1 METIRFLPDRL
12 NAEPTVF
19 RGFTTPEL
27 GLAALSGVFLGLLWT
42 LPLIPLF
49 GWVIIP
55 TGALLTPLL
64 LVWTGGVWI
73 TRLKRG
79 KPDNWLWQ
87 RIEDKKAALGV
98 GAPCIYQGST
108 GLVPCVVPA
117 SGGGKRMSRFRHAP
131 AGS

>member
-19 RGFTTPEL
+19 RGFITPEL

-87 RIEDKKAALGV
+87 RIEEKKAALGV
-98 GAPCIYQGST
+98 GRPAFIREAQGWS
-108 GLVPCVVPA
+108 LRRSRVR
-117 SGGGKRMSRFRHAP
+117 GGK
-131 AGS
+131 G